1 MWNNILQLS
10 IKTIKL
16 SVLLLWI
23 SCNPSSEYSPELLK
37 PNAKNDYGEIL
48 FAIDKKHWKSE
59 LGITIKNSFEKL
71 LKTTPLPYE
80 KEYNVDFIVPKK
92 IINNLKN
99 KSCII
104 FVEIENY
111 NSLNIVPIYK
121 KDLWAKNQLIIELKF
136 KSEKYAIDY
145 FKSNSNLIKEKINH
159 FYYSTISK
167 KYNYRNVINHSIE
180 KEINLSY
187 KVSNKMKL
195 NKKGEDFWWFSELDI
210 MKDQNGSHEIQKG
223 IVIYK
228 YPYYN
233 QKQFDKNI
241 QIEIR
246 DSICKKYLRGN
257 KHNSYMQTVI
267 NGVNETNSV
276 PCVLNGKYFNKLSG
290 CWRMKNDKMGGAFV
304 SISFLTKDKRYI
316 LTSEGYVYA
325 PNFEK
330 NKLIRELES
339 ILYSPFL

>member
-1 MWNNILQLS
+1 MQLSLKSNIL
-10 IKTIKL
+10 
-16 SVLLLWI
+16 LLLL
-23 SCNPSSEYSPELLK
+23 SFLFVFTNCDSSNDYNPNILK
-37 PNAKNDYGEIL
+37 PKAKKDYGEIL
-48 FAIDKKHWKSE
+48 FAINKKYWGNE
-59 LGITIKNSFEKL
+59 LGKTIKSSFENL
-71 LKTTPLPYE
+71 IKTTPLPYE
-80 KEYNVDFIVPKK
+80 KEYNVDFIVPNK
-92 IINNLKN
+92 IIKNLKQKN
-99 KSCII
+99 CIVFI
-104 FVEIENY
+104 EVENY
-111 NSLNIVPIYK
+111 HSIKTVPEFK
-121 KDLWAKNQLIIELKF
+121 KDLWAKNQLVIELKF
-136 KSEKYAIDY
+136 KTEKLAINY
-145 FKSNSNLIKEKINH
+145 FKTNSNLIKQKINQ
-159 FYYSTISK
+159 FYYLNISK
-167 KYNYRNVINHSIE
+167 EYSKINSINNSIE
-180 KEINLSY
+180 KELSLKY
-187 KVSNKMKL
+187 STTKEMKL